1 MEQQKWFLIK
11 QLFSEA
17 QALPTAEQQGYVQRK
32 SEGDEQVYESVMQM
46 LGVENSTRNNPNLS
60 GIIAASASQLLID
73 DQALQAGDV
82 VEQFKVVEPIGDGGM
97 GSVFLG
103 ERAEGDFE
111 QLVAIKVI
119 HRKHFTVQSLQRFIR
134 ERQILASL
142 HHKNIASFIGGGET
156 QHGQPYIIL
165 EYVDGVTITQYC
177 QQHRLDIPQRLDLFK
192 QVLAAVIYAHQ
203 NLVVHR
209 DIKPSNVL
217 VNAQGDVKLLDFGIA
232 KLVQES
238 HEGANLAGDLTQEF
252 SRVLTPANA
261 SPEQVLGSN
270 ITTRSDVYGL
280 GALLMHLLTDEP
292 VFDTSATTQ
301 SSLESMIVD
310 QVPVRPSFKCLES
323 TDEHIRKRAKSLK
336 GDLDTIVMK
345 ALQKDPE
352 RRYSSTEHFLED
364 IVRHQRNYPISAK
377 PDSLVYRVTKFVQRN
392 TLSTVLVSLFLASL
406 ISTSIVIMQQSITIQ
421 NERDAALKQAFIA
434 QETAKFMTDMFDA
447 ADPNIHAG
455 ESISVK
461 SLVDQAAVD
470 LDKLNS
476 DPLIMAQLSGTLSSV
491 YNQLGEYDLSS
502 SMMEKAEQYLFA
514 SKQDSENASYIAL
527 KFLLGNEKA
536 NLLVNTGQYDQALSL
551 TASLIQ
557 DLENTDTSSLSA
569 EQIDN
574 FYIWL
579 EYGLG
584 SAYSYSGRD
593 TLAIEHYQN
602 ALTRSEQVVAAGGE
616 YAEEILINHLS
627 SRYFGL
633 GHSLRRVG
641 DYAQSKIVLLRGI
654 EIEKSLDKPPS
665 LDLAHGLNQL
675 ADTYLQL
682 GELELAEKYA
692 QEGLTIRRNIHDYG
706 HIEIIASTG
715 VLSNIYAKQKHY
727 DRSIEMRE
735 EMLNM
740 VEQAVGKEHPF
751 YASVLD
757 ALGNLHM
764 LKNDYQKARR
774 YFDDSYELFALIFP
788 EGHIYVA
795 KTLVNLG
802 DLALREDKIQLAKDN
817 FEQALQILTSKAPDP
832 SELMAKANALYAVSL
847 YKNAQPEAAIEYE
860 ESALNILQTTFGL
873 DSFEYKTLYQ
883 RLQSAK
889 N

>member
-1 MEQQKWFLIK
+1 MDQQKWPLIK
-11 QLFSEA
+11 RLFSEA
-17 QALPTAEQQGYVQRK
+17 QSLPTPEQQAFVDLHSQGD
-32 SEGDEQVYESVMQM
+32 SEVYENVMQM
-46 LGVENSTRNNPNLS
+46 LGAENETKSDPNLTD
-60 GIIAASASQLLID
+60 IIAASASELLID
-73 DQALQAGDV
+73 DQVLHTGDI
-82 VEQFKVVEPIGDGGM
+82 VEHFKVVEPIGDGGM
-97 GSVFLG
+97 GSVFLA
-103 ERAEGDFE
+103 ERIDEDFE

-119 HRKHFTVQSLQRFIR
+119 HRKHITAQSLQRFRR

-142 HHKNIASFIGGGET
+142 NHKNIASFIGGGET
-156 QHGQPYIIL
+156 HQGQPYIIL
-165 EYVDGVTITQYC
+165 EYVNGSTITQYC
-177 QQHRLDIPQRLDLFK
+177 QQHNLDIAQRLDLFK
-192 QVLAAVIYAHQ
+192 QVLEAVIYAHQ
-203 NLVVHR
+203 NLIVHR
-209 DIKPSNVL
+209 DIKPNNVL
-217 VNAQGDVKLLDFGIA
+217 VNAQGEVKLLDFGIA

-238 HEGANLAGDLTQEF
+238 SLNSPLSGDLTQEF
-252 SRVLTPANA
+252 TRVLTPANA

-292 VFDTSATTQ
+292 VFDTSSTTQ

-310 QVPVRPSFKCLES
+310 ILPVRPSLKCLES
-323 TDEHIRKRAKSLK
+323 SVEHIRQRAKLLK

-392 TLSTVLVSLFLASL
+392 TLSTMLVSLFLVSL

-447 ADPNIHAG
+447 ADPNTHAG

-602 ALTRSEQVVAAGGE
+602 ALTRSEQVVAAGGV
-616 YAEEILINHLS
+616 YAEEILIKHLS

-654 EIEKSLDKPPS
+654 EIEKSLDKAPS

-751 YASVLD
+751 YASVLE
-757 ALGNLHM
+757 ALGNLHV
-764 LKNDYQKARR
+764 LSKDYLQARI
-774 YFDDSYELFALIFP
+774 YLDESYRRFAVSFP
-788 EGHIYVA
+788 EGHKYVA
-795 KTLVNLG
+795 KVLVSLG
-802 DLALREDKIQLAKDN
+802 DLALHENQNQSAIDN
-817 FEQALQILTSKAPDP
+817 FEQALQILASKAPEP
-832 SELMAKANALYAVSL
+832 SGLIAKANALYAVAL

-873 DSFEYKTLYQ
+873 DSSEYKTLFQ
-883 RLQSAK
+883 RLQDVK